1 MEYAVNAVI
10 VKSGVATGNCR
21 VRCGGMAGLARTTLP
36 RVRTILKPKTYA
48 E

>member
-10 VKSGVATGNCR
+10 VKSVVATGNCR
-21 VRCGGMAGLARTTLP
+21 ARGGWMGGMARTTLP
-36 RVRTILKPKTYA
+36 RVQTIFKPKTYA